1 MLNLSDLVEKRIDA
15 DKFFNEN
22 FKTKGMDILFDT
34 AFKRFQG
41 KSDTGVIK
49 LTQAM
54 GGGKTH
60 NMLALALLAENKGWR
75 RKIIGREYDDIGDIK
90 VVAFSGRESDAP
102 FGIWGSIAEQLGK
115 KEMFADLYSPLRA
128 PGESAWIKL
137 LQGENILIL
146 LDELPPYLENA
157 RSVTVGHSDLCKV
170 TVTALANLFAAL
182 GKQQPQ
188 TRTLGRGTVRGLK
201 VLMWTALTAVLVVA
215 LGLLLYFTPIMS
227 ARSIVVTGVGAV
239 TQEEVVAAAAVA
251 PGTPLLQVNTDGVA
265 ERVAGI
271 RRIASARV
279 QRQYPSTLRI
289 TVIERVPVVLKDYPD
304 GVHLFD
310 RDGVDFATAPPPPGI
325 PYLDTENPGPSDP
338 ATQAALQVMTSL
350 RPDVA
355 SQVGRVSAPSVAAIT
370 LTLVDGRTVVWGT
383 TDRTEEKALKLA
395 ALLTQPGQ
403 VYDVSSP
410 DLPTVK

>member
-1 MLNLSDLVEKRIDA
+1 MTEPTEPETAETSEQSETPQPSEAPEPSEAEDFEGPRRRARREREERRAAQARATAIEEARREAKR
-15 DKFFNEN
+15 KV
-22 FKTKGMDILFDT
+22 L
-34 AFKRFQG
+34 
-41 KSDTGVIK
+41 
-49 LTQAM
+49 
-54 GGGKTH
+54 
-60 NMLALALLAENKGWR
+60 
-75 RKIIGREYDDIGDIK
+75 GRPE
-90 VVAFSGRESDAP
+90 
-102 FGIWGSIAEQLGK
+102 
-115 KEMFADLYSPLRA
+115 
-128 PGESAWIKL
+128 
-137 LQGENILIL
+137 
-146 LDELPPYLENA
+146 
-157 RSVTVGHSDLCKV
+157 
-170 TVTALANLFAAL
+170 
-182 GKQQPQ
+182 PQ

-201 VLMWTALTAVLVVA
+201 VLMWTAVLAVVVVG

-251 PGTPLLQVNTDGVA
+251 PGTPLLQVNTDAVA

-289 TVIERVPVVLKDYPD
+289 TIVERVPVVVRDYPD

-310 RDGVDFATAPPPPGI
+310 KDGVDFATGPPPPGI
-325 PYLDTENPGPSDP
+325 PYLETDNPGPNDP
-338 ATQAALQVMTSL
+338 ATKAALQVMTSL

-355 SQVGRVSAPSVAAIT
+355 AQVGRVSAPSMASIT
-370 LTLVDGRTVVWGT
+370 LTLIDGRTVVWGT